1 MSVAANINVA
11 ISEAVPDNAVT
22 AEALIATEVAL
33 LIVLNSAAVDPVA
46 SALSIVIVY
55 ALVSLVSYSVFN

>member
-1 MSVAANINVA
+1 MA

-22 AEALIATEVAL
+22 AEALIASEVAL

-46 SALSIVIVY
+46 SPLAIVIVY
-55 ALVSLVSYSVFN
+55 AFTSLSDPLGVRRVTN